1 MSDWTGEAVA
11 LLLAERVRALKRRGE
26 IDYENGQRRIDGDLP
41 LFETLD
47 EDLARAVATDAQ
59 ARCEEA
65 ASLRGAA
72 LVSIEHVRAY
82 LGDVVNTSGW
92 LPKGGEACSR

>member
-1 MSDWTGEAVA
+1 MSDWTGEAVT
-11 LLLAERVRALKRRGE
+11 LLLTERERAHEDQWRRMLDDMARRRDGE
-26 IDYENGQRRIDGDLP
+26 PVIGDSLD
-41 LFETLD
+41 D
-47 EDLARAVATDAQ
+47 EDLARAVAPDAQ

-92 LPKGGEACSR
+92 RPKGSES